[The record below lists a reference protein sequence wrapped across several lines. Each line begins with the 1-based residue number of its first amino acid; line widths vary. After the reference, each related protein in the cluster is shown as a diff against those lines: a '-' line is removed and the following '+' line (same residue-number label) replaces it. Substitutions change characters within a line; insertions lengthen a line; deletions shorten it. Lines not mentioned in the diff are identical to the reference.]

1 MVPLVYSFLHCLVA
15 QSLGKEHLYLVL
27 LDIQVEEQQLVM
39 HLQFG
44 RSCQNVNLNVISQV
58 NSLYAGLLFMLLM
71 SSADFFLNLIFQ
83 TILRNYDSV
92 KRFGSRSGSRS
103 GSKLFAKITNIQQ
116 KSQLARK
123 A

>member
-1 MVPLVYSFLHCLVA
+1 MVPLVYSFLQCLVA

-44 RSCQNVNLNVISQV
+44 RSCQNVILNVIAQV
-58 NSLYAGLLFMLLM
+58 NSLHAGLLFMLLL

-83 TILRNYDSV
+83 TILRNYDSG

-103 GSKLFAKITNIQQ
+103 GSKLFVKNTNIQQ

>member
-44 RSCQNVNLNVISQV
+44 RSCQNVNLKVISQV
-58 NSLYAGLLFMLLM
+58 NSLHAGLLFMLLLL
-71 SSADFFLNLIFQ
+71 SADFFSKFNFSNNSF
-83 TILRNYDSV
+83 RNSDNV
-92 KRFGSRSGSRS
+92 
-103 GSKLFAKITNIQQ
+103 
-116 KSQLARK
+116 
-123 A
+123 

>member
-1 MVPLVYSFLHCLVA
+1 MVPLVYSFLQCLVA

-58 NSLYAGLLFMLLM
+58 NSLHAGLLFMLLL
-71 SSADFFLNLIFQ
+71 SSADFFLNNSF
-83 TILRNYDSV
+83 RNYDSV
-92 KRFGSRSGSRS
+92 KRFGSRSESRS

>member
-58 NSLYAGLLFMLLM
+58 NSLHAGLLFMLLL

-103 GSKLFAKITNIQQ
+103 GSKLFAKITNMQQ